1 MSDQNQTAGT
11 SPDPANAEIKTN
23 ATDTAGAENLAAEPL
38 SPIAELEQL
47 LAQANSKAQEN
58 YDQFVRAKAETD
70 NIRRRSAEDVL
81 KAQKFGVEK
90 IAESLLAVKDSL
102 DAALVVEN
110 ASVETFKSGVEI
122 TLRQL
127 GQVFDKFSIR
137 EESPEGQKFDP
148 TKHQSIAALESD
160 APVNSVVGVMQK
172 GYMLHDRVLRPAL
185 VTVAKARAVAQP
197 TETVE
202 PAEPTQPPA
211 SA

>member
-1 MSDQNQTAGT
+1 MSDQNKNTAGE
-11 SPDPANAEIKTN
+11 ANAETSAN
-23 ATDTAGAENLAAEPL
+23 AAENINISAEDGATVSNDPAARV
-38 SPIAELEQL
+38 AELEQL
-47 LAQANSKAQEN
+47 LANANTKAQES

-102 DAALVVEN
+102 DAALIVEN

-185 VTVAKARAVAQP
+185 VTVAKARAVAEAATDP
-197 TETVE
+197 E
-202 PAEPTQPPA
+202 AA
-211 SA
+211 S

>member
-1 MSDQNQTAGT
+1 MSNQNQSANDASDQPSINHATHATET
-11 SPDPANAEIKTN
+11 STVTLEGVDTVSLDPE
-23 ATDTAGAENLAAEPL
+23 
-38 SPIAELEQL
+38 SRVAELAQL
-47 LAQANSKAQEN
+47 LAEATAKAQEN

-70 NIRRRSAEDVL
+70 NVRRRSAEDVL

-110 ASVETFKSGVEI
+110 ASVDTFKSGVEI

-127 GQVFDKFSIR
+127 GQVFEKFSIR

-185 VTVAKARAVAQP
+185 VTVAKARAVA
-197 TETVE
+197 E
-202 PAEPTQPPA
+202 PES
-211 SA
+211 SAT

>member
-1 MSDQNQTAGT
+1 MSDQNQSANNAADQPDADQVANVAGT
-11 SPDPANAEIKTN
+11 N
-23 ATDTAGAENLAAEPL
+23 TAAADGVETVSAEPI
-38 SPIAELEQL
+38 SRVAELEQL
-47 LAQANSKAQEN
+47 LADATNKAQEN

-70 NIRRRSAEDVL
+70 NVRRRSAEDVL

-110 ASVETFKSGVEI
+110 ASVDTFKTGVEL
-122 TLRQL
+122 TMRQL
-127 GQVFDKFSIR
+127 TSVFDKFSIR

-185 VTVAKARAVAQP
+185 VTVAKARAVA
-197 TETVE
+197 E
-202 PAEPTQPPA
+202 PDAATT
-211 SA
+211 